1 MKNILLGALSS
12 AVLLAGC
19 SKDQLPQASFDLFQ
33 VETVTATA
41 GDGTATVS
49 WTAQAE
55 KPRPLDYYVSWTP
68 DDAQIEG
75 GDATVEAGQHALTV
89 EGLTNGCTYTFAVQA
104 RYAGGLSMKVTA
116 FATPKSTRIA
126 AANFKAMAG
135 DGRVFLSWVAPETS
149 LDYSYR
155 LVVSAESENDRT
167 LTVEAG
173 EESCLVEELTND
185 RAYTFAL
192 TCVYAHGDSETLT
205 ATATPGLIDPFVV
218 TPTSSADLASL
229 RQFEL
234 CSFEYNPAYF
244 VRGTVASVRW
254 DFGDGGTSEEEIP
267 LYAFAKTG
275 TWTVTLTVTY
285 EDQSTESATREITVS
300 GLAWSTFPNAGYQ
313 KASQIAFTPDGQTL
327 YTISQT
333 DKKLIAV
340 NAITGQTRW
349 SYTTDA
355 ATYGAGPSV
364 GTDGTVYFGTEDD
377 GGSFYAV
384 SSTGSLRWK
393 KSLGAKV
400 QAAPAVTSAG
410 VVYSLAN
417 D

>member
-135 DGRVFLSWVAPETS
+135 DGRVFLSWTAPETT

-155 LVVSAESENDRT
+155 LVVSSASDDDRT
-167 LTVEAG
+167 LTYNTKMEMDGAVF
-173 EESCLVEELTND
+173 
-185 RAYTFAL
+185 RAYPYAAHQFRGHAHKPTVGVCLRGSGFA
-192 TCVYAHGDSETLT
+192 AHG
-205 ATATPGLIDPFVV
+205 V
-218 TPTSSADLASL
+218 
-229 RQFEL
+229 RQFILVAEAHACAVLHDALQQVAHQVSRPLGNHFPRLCLEL
-234 CSFEYNPAYF
+234 
-244 VRGTVASVRW
+244 V
-254 DFGDGGTSEEEIP
+254 
-267 LYAFAKTG
+267 
-275 TWTVTLTVTY
+275 
-285 EDQSTESATREITVS
+285 
-300 GLAWSTFPNAGYQ
+300 
-313 KASQIAFTPDGQTL
+313 
-327 YTISQT
+327 
-333 DKKLIAV
+333 
-340 NAITGQTRW
+340 
-349 SYTTDA
+349 
-355 ATYGAGPSV
+355 
-364 GTDGTVYFGTEDD
+364 
-377 GGSFYAV
+377 
-384 SSTGSLRWK
+384 
-393 KSLGAKV
+393 
-400 QAAPAVTSAG
+400 
-410 VVYSLAN
+410 
-417 D
+417 